1 MIDDKVSTEIYS
13 YSDEIDQALLEM
25 IKYSDEYKNNR
36 KKIREMPTIKAEI
49 EKADA
54 ILKKFKASGVEKARA
69 NFETIDAKIKN
80 IEKLFSTKKNLLEES
95 ISQYKE
101 HGEEINNQLEELK
114 LYDETNK
121 IEIETV
127 QEILKCNNE
136 ISAFLNQKLEAI
148 ETIEKQYVVSATYIK
163 REEMH
168 KEYIKALEDI
178 QNTGG
183 KKV

>member
-1 MIDDKVSTEIYS
+1 M
-13 YSDEIDQALLEM
+13 L
-25 IKYSDEYKNNR
+25 
-36 KKIREMPTIKAEI
+36 
-49 EKADA
+49 
-54 ILKKFKASGVEKARA
+54 
-69 NFETIDAKIKN
+69 
-80 IEKLFSTKKNLLEES
+80 STKKNLLEES

-101 HGEEINNQLEELK
+101 YGEEINDQLEELK

-148 ETIEKQYVVSATYIK
+148 ETIKKQYVVSATYIK

-183 KKV
+183 EDINLLQDQLQKNRQRYEELHNVQKEQGKLVEKKLKKA